1 MHIALIINK
10 IMAVTFVQKQS
21 DVTAYLPAQTGKLT
35 LEEGVSKGA
44 L

>member
-1 MHIALIINK
+1 MHIVLIINK
-10 IMAVTFVQKQS
+10 IMAVTFAQKQS
-21 DVTAYLPAQTGKLT
+21 DVTACLPAPTGKLT